1 MQNNQSAQGVPYV
14 APQYDSGLEV
24 VPSTKDPAL
33 TSTFYP
39 PSGYPQ
45 TDAGTW
51 DNVSSLPQY
60 PQQPRL
66 ICGLRRT
73 TFWLLVAL
81 AALIV
86 VGAVGGGVGGSIAA
100 KKSDAK

>member
-14 APQYDSGLEV
+14 VPQYESGLEV

-33 TSTFYP
+33 TTTLYAPSEYP
-39 PSGYPQ
+39 P
-45 TDAGTW
+45 TDTGTYY
-51 DNVSSLPQY
+51 NASSLPQGS
-60 PQQPRL
+60 QQPRL

-73 TFWLLVAL
+73 TFWLLVVL
-81 AALIV
+81 ATLIV

-100 KKSDAK
+100 KKSDTK